1 MITRLG
7 RIIKQYRK
15 EKGYTQFEMAE
26 KIGVSEFYKQEAEN
40 PVEKH

>member
-7 RIIKQYRK
+7 KIIKQYRK

-26 KIGVSEFYKQEAEN
+26 KLVLVSFTFRL
-40 PVEKH
+40 